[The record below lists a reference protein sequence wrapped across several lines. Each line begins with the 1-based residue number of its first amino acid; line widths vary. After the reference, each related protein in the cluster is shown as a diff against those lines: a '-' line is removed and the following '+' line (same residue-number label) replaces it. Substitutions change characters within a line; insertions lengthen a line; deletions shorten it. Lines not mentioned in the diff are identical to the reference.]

1 MGVLKMN
8 EKNTSLI
15 IANIFLVGAWLVD
28 DVVGWCFMIG
38 ISLLWMVSFMIQAN
52 YEINQLRRQH
62 ARLEILHELMAE
74 VEDQRDKATKKSRSK
89 K

>member
-8 EKNTSLI
+8 DKNTSLI
-15 IANIFLVGAWLVD
+15 IANIFIVGAWVIN
-28 DVVGWCFMIG
+28 DVIGWCLLIA
-38 ISLLWMVSFMIQAN
+38 ISLLWFANYLIQAN

-74 VEDQRDKATKKSRSK
+74 AEDQRDKATKKSRSK